1 MSYKLMT
8 YPEWI
13 QVGVENGWCTAP
25 VCYTHDGL
33 PMTAAEE
40 EEWHDGNDICIHIVR
55 MCHDIEEQQ
64 AVEAAH
70 SPSSWRRSN
79 QGL

>member
-1 MSYKLMT
+1 MSYD
-8 YPEWI
+8 EWI
-13 QVGVENGWCTAP
+13 KIGVKAGWCTAP

-33 PMTAAEE
+33 PMTDAEAEE
-40 EEWHDGNDICIHIVR
+40 MYEDMDVCIHIVR
-55 MCHDIEEQQ
+55 MCEDKAQQQ
-64 AVEAAH
+64 AIEADH

>member
-1 MSYKLMT
+1 MQYD
-8 YPEWI
+8 EWI
-13 QVGVENGWCTAP
+13 RVGVEAGWCTAP

-33 PMTAAEE
+33 PMTDKEAEE
-40 EEWHDGNDICIHIVR
+40 MYEDMDLCIHIVR
-55 MCHDIEEQQ
+55 MCETPEQQ
-64 AVEAAH
+64 KAIEADH

>member
-1 MSYKLMT
+1 MDFD
-8 YPEWI
+8 EWI
-13 QVGVENGWCTAP
+13 KIGVQAGWCTAP

-33 PMTAAEE
+33 PMTLKEE
-40 EEWHDGNDICIHIVR
+40 DQWVQDGEDICVHIVR
-55 MCHDIEEQQ
+55 LCETLEEQKQ
-64 AVEAAH
+64 VEANH